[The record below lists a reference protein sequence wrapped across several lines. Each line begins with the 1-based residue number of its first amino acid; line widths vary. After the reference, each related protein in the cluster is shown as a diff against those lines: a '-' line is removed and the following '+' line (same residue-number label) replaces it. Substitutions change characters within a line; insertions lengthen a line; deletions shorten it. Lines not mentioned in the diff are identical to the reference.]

1 MSPRNPSVLINHAD
15 IQKRVGELAAEI
27 SAWLEA
33 DADADAPLVLWLA
46 EGALYF
52 AADLTRNIKCDPL
65 EIRSLKV
72 SSYGLANASSG
83 KPVIAGELPDVRGRK
98 VLLVDDILDT
108 GRTLETVHRK
118 LSENGAGEIRT
129 CFLLDKKTGAEKCL
143 KPDYVGFEVENV
155 FVFGY
160 GLDYSERGRNFP
172 DIMRAE

>member
-1 MSPRNPSVLINHAD
+1 MSPKNPSVLITYAD
-15 IQKRVGELAAEI
+15 IQKRVGELAPEI
-27 SAWLEA
+27 SAWLET
-33 DADADAPLVLWLA
+33 DNDADAPLVLWLA
-46 EGALYF
+46 EGAFYF

-72 SSYGLANASSG
+72 SSYGLANAPSG
-83 KPVIAGELPDVRGRK
+83 KPVIIGALPDVRGRK

-108 GRTLETVHRK
+108 GRTLETVHRE
-118 LSENGAGEIRT
+118 LAADGAGEIRT
-129 CFLLDKKTGAEKCL
+129 CFLLDKKTGKSKYL
-143 KPDYVGFEVENV
+143 KPDYVGFEIENV

>member
-1 MSPRNPSVLINHAD
+1 MSPKNPSVLITPAD

-33 DADADAPLVLWLA
+33 DADAPLGLWLA

-65 EIRSLKV
+65 EICSLKV
-72 SSYGLANASSG
+72 SSYGLANVPSG
-83 KPVIAGELPDVRGRK
+83 KPVIIGALPDVRGRK

-108 GRTLETVHRK
+108 GRTLKTVHRE
-118 LSENGAGEIRT
+118 LAANGAGEIRT
-129 CFLLDKKTGAEKCL
+129 CFLLDKKTGKSKYL
-143 KPDYVGFEVENV
+143 KPDYVGFEIENV

>member
-1 MSPRNPSVLINHAD
+1 MSPKNPSVLINHAD

-27 SAWLEA
+27 SAWLE
-33 DADADAPLVLWLA
+33 ADADAPLVLWLA

-65 EIRSLKV
+65 EICSLKV
-72 SSYGLANASSG
+72 SSYGLANVPSG
-83 KPVIAGELPDVRGRK
+83 KPVIIGALPDVRGRK

-108 GRTLETVHRK
+108 GRTLKTVHRE
-118 LSENGAGEIRT
+118 LAANGAGEIRT
-129 CFLLDKKTGAEKCL
+129 CFLLDKKTGKSKYL
-143 KPDYVGFEVENV
+143 KPDYVGFEIENV

>member
-1 MSPRNPSVLINHAD
+1 MSPKNPSVLINHAD

-27 SAWLEA
+27 SNWLET
-33 DADADAPLVLWLA
+33 DDDADAPLILWLA

-52 AADLTRNIKCDPL
+52 AADLTRKIKCDPL

-83 KPVIAGELPDVRGRK
+83 KPVIAGTLPDVHGRK

-108 GRTLETVHRK
+108 GHTLETVYGE
-118 LSENGAGEIRT
+118 LATGGAKEIRT
-129 CFLLDKKTGAEKCL
+129 CFLLDKKTGKTKYL

-172 DIMRAE
+172 DIMRAD

>member
-1 MSPRNPSVLINHAD
+1 MSPKNPSVLINHAD

-27 SAWLEA
+27 SAWLE
-33 DADADAPLVLWLA
+33 ADADAPLVLWLA

-65 EIRSLKV
+65 EICSLKV
-72 SSYGLANASSG
+72 SSYGLANVPSG
-83 KPVIAGELPDVRGRK
+83 KPVIIGALPDVRGRK

-108 GRTLETVHRK
+108 GRTLETVHRE
-118 LSENGAGEIRT
+118 LAANGAGEIRT
-129 CFLLDKKTGAEKCL
+129 CFLLDKKTGKSKYL
-143 KPDYVGFEVENV
+143 KPDYVGFEIENV